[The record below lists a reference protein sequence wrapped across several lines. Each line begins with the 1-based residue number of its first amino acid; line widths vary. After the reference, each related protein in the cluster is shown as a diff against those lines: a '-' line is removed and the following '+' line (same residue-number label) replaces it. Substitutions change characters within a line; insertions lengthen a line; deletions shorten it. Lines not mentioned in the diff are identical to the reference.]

1 MEIAIKRLMGR
12 NVKDRVFVWLVA
24 TLLGCTGL
32 AYLFAPAEMASPA
45 GLSADAG
52 GLTDIRA
59 TYGGFQ
65 VGIAVFLVWLSR
77 SQLSAALLLTAV
89 VFGAVLISRV
99 TGLLIDASLTGFHQT
114 ALGFEVTIVALAVW
128 FYSRP

>member
-1 MEIAIKRLMGR
+1 MKG
-12 NVKDRVFVWLVA
+12 RVFVWLVA
-24 TLLGCTGL
+24 GVLGCTGL

-45 GLSADAG
+45 GLAADAG

-65 VGIAVFLVWLSR
+65 VGIAVFLVWLSW
-77 SQLSAALLLTAV
+77 SQLSSALLLIAV
-89 VFGAVLISRV
+89 VFGAILISRV
-99 TGLLIDASLTGFHQT
+99 TGLLIDGSLTGFHQI
-114 ALGFEVTIVALAVW
+114 ALGFEATIVALAVW